1 MRTGSVTRMQGEPGS
16 PTMARR
22 PATIAFLD
30 RDGTINVK
38 APEGDYITRPED
50 VSLIPGSAAAI
61 RRLNDAGVRV
71 AVVTNQRGI
80 ALARMDEDDLT
91 QVHERLRSLLRE
103 SAGAELDIVIHCP
116 HDVGECRCRKPLPGM
131 LETAAAALG
140 PVDMDRSMMI
150 GDAPADLEAGR
161 AFGVGGVLLG
171 DGAGD
176 LYAAVTLMLTTAAQ
190 RQT

>member
-1 MRTGSVTRMQGEPGS
+1 
-16 PTMARR
+16 MARE

-38 APEGDYITRPED
+38 APEGEYITRAED
-50 VSLIPGSAAAI
+50 VALIPGSAAAI

-80 ALARMDEDDLT
+80 ALGRMHEDDLT

-103 SAGAELDIVIHCP
+103 SAGAELDMVIHCP

-131 LETAAAALG
+131 LEAAAAALG
-140 PVDMDRSMMI
+140 PIDMDRSLMI
-150 GDAPADLEAGR
+150 GDARVDVEAGR

-171 DGAGD
+171 DGVSD
-176 LYAAVTLMLTTAAQ
+176 LYAAVNLMLSPAAQ
-190 RQT
+190 SEV